1 MSNMTYTGKKGKIWS
16 VVIGIVLVLAA
27 VICAVFGVNK
37 YASMKD
43 MNTLTVSMN
52 RYVYNTKLS
61 VVEAECE
68 KAFSVDPAYKLMGDM
83 SGDNCEI
90 VYVFAA
96 DTDLSSV
103 KETLKNALNEMTKSG
118 AELEGAFLNVT
129 ANSESVSAA
138 TARHTALRAAIAL
151 AVFTVLAFAYASIRY
166 RIGAGIVAAVATV
179 LGAALPTALILLVR
193 IPVTNSV
200 VYIGMV
206 GAVISAAFAMLTIAK
221 SVSAESDSA
230 EEAIEKSVPA
240 KEMKAF
246 GIFAIV
252 ALAIIAVA
260 SLLASRALS
269 ITVWFSIM
277 AILAVLVVWFLNLI
291 YIPALYVPFRKKAL
305 ERANSKEYQGAKK
318 TSTKVKKVY
327 EKKVAPAEPAKTKEA
342 TEETPVESPVE
353 SPVEE
358 TPVEETPAEEAPVEE
373 VSVADAEVPVEN
385 AEVEDAEA
393 VEETSVEENTDAE

>member
-103 KETLKNALNEMTKSG
+103 KETLKSALNEMTKSG

-129 ANSESVSAA
+129 ANSESVSAV
-138 TARHTALRAAIAL
+138 TARHTALRATIAL

-179 LGAALPTALILLVR
+179 LGATLPTALILLVR

-206 GAVISAAFAMLTIAK
+206 GAVISAAFALLTIAK

-230 EEAIEKSVPA
+230 EETIEKSVPA
-240 KEMKAF
+240 KEMKDF

-252 ALAIIAVA
+252 VLVIIAVA
-260 SLLASRALS
+260 SLIASRALS
-269 ITVWFSIM
+269 VTIWFSIM

-327 EKKVAPAEPAKTKEA
+327 EKKAAPAESAKTNEV
-342 TEETPVESPVE
+342 T
-353 SPVEE
+353 EE
-358 TPVEETPAEEAPVEE
+358 TPVEETTAEEAPVEE
-373 VSVADAEVPVEN
+373 VPVAEAEAPVGN
-385 AEVEDAEA
+385 AEVEDAET
-393 VEETSVEENTDAE
+393 VEEMPVEENTDAE